1 MYRPPDSRIEFNDR
15 FEGFMDNVFKDD
27 KETILMGDFN
37 KNLLTSNVDRD
48 WLIFTLT
55 LGLTQLFSN
64 PTRITNSTSTFI
76 DHIYTIM
83 EDNIS
88 KVYVF

>member
-27 KETILMGDFN
+27 KETIL
-37 KNLLTSNVDRD
+37 LTSYIDREWLNV
-48 WLIFTLT
+48 TLT

-64 PTRITNSTSTFI
+64 PTRVTYSTSTL
-76 DHIYTIM
+76 IYF
-83 EDNIS
+83 NI
-88 KVYVF
+88 YIIN